1 MLDFGDIASQLQ
13 NPSTPRRIVPVLRY
27 ISRESQKETVSSLE
41 KNQLIH
47 ISKNLTRSSS
57 GFDAWCGVNI
67 LGALSLDKNFCVQ
80 KGAEVLDLLC
90 NTVGKNVTDR
100 KLLRSCLRCIERV
113 LGAFWLDPSHSRD
126 LLTQRLPILIGLCST
141 ALSKDPGK
149 EEPQKHWSAYLASIL
164 HEMVLTFSIFEN
176 FMNIGEMEYMRAM
189 FENFS
194 ISERLELFPP
204 LQIEAS
210 SSSSLMQIFER
221 FHKLISILEVTLA
234 SPTSDSVQIP
244 VGLIMKITEGILS
257 VNVASCHFKA
267 HFRGD
272 KAKDDVLQNL
282 LEVQISLLN
291 VIRSL
296 EARLKGF
303 VVPYS
308 HRLLELYEH
317 QARCLRRYKSDHNVA
332 HLDSTVLIEAAGAL
346 MCLYLNDGDYHASFD
361 ALHQYFDYVVSEGS
375 KEFYHFALIAKA
387 SLHVVFGEEQDALR
401 TIEEAGNIAREHK
414 DEVALTFVLT
424 WLYKASDKWASL
436 RSSKKTLKQRDSKLL
451 ELLVVKDLEQQ
462 SLLNANVLQL
472 EYENILLCGASQ
484 KKCFQAMS
492 KSLYC
497 WLNCNSKSLGKV
509 SRIASR
515 HWLRSGYPT
524 LAEVYLRVSEI
535 SLGREASQFNDET
548 ALSACEIFFWKG
560 EDEKVLKL
568 ITSFSDPSSSS
579 RKFNEELSIW
589 KIIYMI
595 KMQLKTGEFVTA
607 KELLNLI
614 DASSSSSAIKREVS
628 RLNVQL
634 LSSCDNKR
642 EALRLL
648 QSWAKS
654 SSSGQESP
662 SDLISS
668 YLIKSE
674 LLLQANLLGASFVL
688 ILEQMTRAAKH
699 GLYCL
704 NIELAVRIN
713 LPHATSEPFK
723 LAVSGIEPSAE
734 IPSNNVRISTNEES
748 GKMEMLHQGKRAMK
762 SGVKGLRKTRIPQGS
777 ITASTNL

>member
-1 MLDFGDIASQLQ
+1 MRKNCDGGVTPAGIVLFMLVNDYLDGKIPRSRNLLFFIASHIQSTATFKSTAPLATTLVDFHCSLKSCFLTKEPNGQNEQLDKITSWLHCSIAAI
-13 NPSTPRRIVPVLRY
+13 NGPDDLYRW
-27 ISRESQKETVSSLE
+27 SRETVKKLTLSEHDTHEFCHRPTTRSPLGNFMRNISIMIRLLSFEEYDSLYSAFDNFIKNNHVPTIAEEKVRSHGSPKLFAERQTGVVSPLEIRCLTQVQSKVLQSIGITTPLTFESALE
-41 KNQLIH
+41 KFAFATLSAIRSETNRRPH
-47 ISKNLTRSSS
+47 SSS
-57 GFDAWCGVNI
+57 
-67 LGALSLDKNFCVQ
+67 
-80 KGAEVLDLLC
+80 
-90 NTVGKNVTDR
+90 
-100 KLLRSCLRCIERV
+100 
-113 LGAFWLDPSHSRD
+113 
-126 LLTQRLPILIGLCST
+126 
-141 ALSKDPGK
+141 
-149 EEPQKHWSAYLASIL
+149 YLASFHYL
-164 HEMVLTFSIFEN
+164 R
-176 FMNIGEMEYMRAM
+176 Y
-189 FENFS
+189 
-194 ISERLELFPP
+194 LE
-204 LQIEAS
+204 
-210 SSSSLMQIFER
+210 
-221 FHKLISILEVTLA
+221 
-234 SPTSDSVQIP
+234 
-244 VGLIMKITEGILS
+244 
-257 VNVASCHFKA
+257 
-267 HFRGD
+267 
-272 KAKDDVLQNL
+272 
-282 LEVQISLLN
+282 
-291 VIRSL
+291 
-296 EARLKGF
+296 
-303 VVPYS
+303 
-308 HRLLELYEH
+308 
-317 QARCLRRYKSDHNVA
+317 
-332 HLDSTVLIEAAGAL
+332 
-346 MCLYLNDGDYHASFD
+346 YLNDGDYHASFD

-424 WLYKASDKWASL
+424 WLYKALDKWASL

-462 SLLNANVLQL
+462 SLINANVLQL

-568 ITSFSDPSSSS
+568 ITLFSDPSLSS

-704 NIELAVRIN
+704 NIELAVRLIHCFSACQDKMMLFEVSKALLPILHRSNNLNLISQIYLQIANLRIN

-734 IPSNNVRISTNEES
+734 IPSNNVRILTNEES